1 MKIKEGF
8 KLRTIVGEH
17 IVTGEG
23 LAQVNFNK
31 IISLNETAA
40 YLWEHVSGREFSV
53 EDLTKLLLDEYDVDE
68 ATASKDAAAIADKWI
83 EIGIVEK

>member
-23 LAQVNFNK
+23 LSQVNFNK
-31 IISLNETAA
+31 IISLNGKTE
-40 YLWEHVSGREFSV
+40 
-53 EDLTKLLLDEYDVDE
+53 
-68 ATASKDAAAIADKWI
+68 
-83 EIGIVEK
+83 